1 MSRAVFLRALA
12 RGSVPALAVL
22 VAACGIFEKKEPPP
36 GPCPRALI
44 LADAA
49 TITQF
54 RDGPGRDLLDVSYSG
69 RVSRVYSDCTYE
81 MKKDGTGVM
90 EARVLVAIDAERG
103 PASRNRVAPYRYFVT
118 LSDANHEPITKNVF
132 DLAANFPGNVTRM
145 TLTDD
150 SVQLKVPIGA
160 GQSGRSFTVL
170 VGFQLTED
178 QLQYNRQLQR
188 EREGAR

>member
-1 MSRAVFLRALA
+1 MPGSRN
-12 RGSVPALAVL
+12 
-22 VAACGIFEKKEPPP
+22 
-36 GPCPRALI
+36 GPSI
-44 LADAA
+44 
-49 TITQF
+49 
-54 RDGPGRDLLDVSYSG
+54 
-69 RVSRVYSDCTYE
+69 
-81 MKKDGTGVM
+81 
-90 EARVLVAIDAERG
+90 ERG